1 VEKKMTPK
9 GENKISEDKQQG
21 KLKIEGKVE
30 VERKPCTKKL
40 ECFICR
46 DKHYA
51 GNCPHKK
58 KFIESNKGKASEE
71 EDEAAVNA
79 IWEGNAFATLR
90 TYQIN
95 AVGFSSFK
103 STEVLLDNQ
112 ANISIVWP
120 ELLRQLQ
127 PTSEVVRV
135 NGVGGVQ
142 LELRETGYLDNFFQV
157 YTIGF
162 TVHMPEGDILFEKK
176 GKLHVADFAAY
187 RGNVLATQ
195 VYIKAETVCT
205 HAVQELI
212 RNAGYPSYQE
222 LINILQDGNF
232 AHLPNLTAKDVHQ
245 AYDLYGKLAA
255 FMWGR
260 ITKQA
265 VKRAIVD
272 DDLVLFTGLRLD
284 FCKELGLAFGD
295 YCEVF
300 DGTDNTSRARS
311 VPCVK

>member
-1 VEKKMTPK
+1 M
-9 GENKISEDKQQG
+9 
-21 KLKIEGKVE
+21 
-30 VERKPCTKKL
+30 
-40 ECFICR
+40 
-46 DKHYA
+46 
-51 GNCPHKK
+51 
-58 KFIESNKGKASEE
+58 
-71 EDEAAVNA
+71 
-79 IWEGNAFATLR
+79 
-90 TYQIN
+90 
-95 AVGFSSFK
+95 
-103 STEVLLDNQ
+103 
-112 ANISIVWP
+112 
-120 ELLRQLQ
+120 
-127 PTSEVVRV
+127 
-135 NGVGGVQ
+135 
-142 LELRETGYLDNFFQV
+142 ELRETGYLDNFFQV